1 MQLLAAL
8 WGWRLLFKSRKD
20 TSFSLK
26 KYLYKMSLLY
36 TNNKENDLV
45 NMIAAEVSRR
55 CLVSSPKGT
64 NAGRFPTARAHVKIN

>member
-1 MQLLAAL
+1 
-8 WGWRLLFKSRKD
+8 
-20 TSFSLK
+20 
-26 KYLYKMSLLY
+26 MSLLY